1 MLRQLSGSKQQQQQ
15 GGRSGTPD
23 SIPAGVTDAED
34 HTIAAC
40 LHKETQGL
48 GDGQDAGDAFDTVK
62 QLLAARNPAMLA
74 RLQSMA
80 EQLQEGGKQDEYSE
94 AESDGSSDR
103 GEG

>member
-1 MLRQLSGSKQQQQQ
+1 MLRQLSGSKQQQQ

-23 SIPAGVTDAED
+23 NMPAGVTAAED

-40 LHKETQGL
+40 LHQETQGP
-48 GDGQDAGDAFDTVK
+48 GVGQDAGDALDTVK
-62 QLLAARNPAMLA
+62 QLLAARDPAMLA

-80 EQLQEGGKQDEYSE
+80 EQLQEGGEQDEYSE